1 MEYLGLV
8 SLALTV
14 IGLIVSVVWQMANFI
29 NRKDFEALTI
39 KVQVQEVTMSR
50 FVTRIEL
57 DKFEE
62 KLDTKLDRLNEKVD
76 MLLGRKP

>member
-1 MEYLGLV
+1 MEYVGIV
-8 SLALTV
+8 SLAITV
-14 IGLIVSVVWQMANFI
+14 IGLIVSAVWQMANFI
-29 NRKDFEALTI
+29 NRKEFEALTI
-39 KVQVQEVTMSR
+39 KVQAQEVSMSR
-50 FVTRIEL
+50 FVTRVEL